1 MTKQDVEII
10 RMLPEDC
17 LSVNRYF
24 LFFFYF
30 AETGKQME
38 AKI

>member
-10 RMLPEDC
+10 RMLPGDC

-24 LFFFYF
+24 PFFNF